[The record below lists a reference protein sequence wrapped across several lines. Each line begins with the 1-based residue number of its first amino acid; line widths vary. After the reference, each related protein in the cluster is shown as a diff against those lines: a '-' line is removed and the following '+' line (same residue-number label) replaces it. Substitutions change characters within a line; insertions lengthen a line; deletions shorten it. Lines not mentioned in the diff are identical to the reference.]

1 MEALIL
7 LDTTEL
13 LRVMPRKLHAA
24 WAELCGTKARM
35 PPTVADELAPA
46 GVLRSRTTALSVA
59 EELLQPDAP
68 ALDDARRQQL
78 ERQAWWAA
86 MWRDPASPYE
96 KLELTAEQ
104 RELHTTLLIN
114 LPRECFPTA
123 NPLLLADNR
132 DTQIVGET
140 LALGGKML
148 LTSNM
153 RTIDHI
159 RLNDWAVDNG
169 ARFGFKPEPVV
180 FQADDQLVRWTHSTA
195 AGERWIQAGMLAS
208 WPALG

>member
-1 MEALIL
+1 MLQ
-7 LDTTEL
+7 
-13 LRVMPRKLHAA
+13 
-24 WAELCGTKARM
+24 
-35 PPTVADELAPA
+35 
-46 GVLRSRTTALSVA
+46 SRTTALSVA

-68 ALDDARRQQL
+68 ALDGERRQQL

-96 KLELTAEQ
+96 KLELTTEQ
-104 RELHTTLLIN
+104 RELHSTLLTN
-114 LPRECFPTA
+114 LPCECFPTA

-159 RLNDWAVDNG
+159 SSERLGPWIT
-169 ARFGFKPEPVV
+169 
-180 FQADDQLVRWTHSTA
+180 ADDSGSSPSLWSSRPMT
-195 AGERWIQAGMLAS
+195 S
-208 WPALG
+208 WCGGRARPRRGSGGSRRG

>member
-1 MEALIL
+1 MEELIL

-24 WAELCGTKARM
+24 WAELSGTKVRM
-35 PPTVADELAPA
+35 PPAVADELAPA
-46 GVLRSRTTALSVA
+46 GVLQSRTTALSVA
-59 EELLQPDAP
+59 EELLQPAAP
-68 ALDDARRQQL
+68 ALADERRQQL

-96 KLELTAEQ
+96 KLQLTAEQ
-104 RELHTTLLIN
+104 RELHATLLSN

-140 LALGGKML
+140 LALGGM
-148 LTSNM
+148 
-153 RTIDHI
+153 
-159 RLNDWAVDNG
+159 AVAAACFRAKLAG
-169 ARFGFKPEPVV
+169 QPAP
-180 FQADDQLVRWTHSTA
+180 
-195 AGERWIQAGMLAS
+195 AGERTARVLAGYRRTAGDRGRGQARRRS
-208 WPALG
+208 